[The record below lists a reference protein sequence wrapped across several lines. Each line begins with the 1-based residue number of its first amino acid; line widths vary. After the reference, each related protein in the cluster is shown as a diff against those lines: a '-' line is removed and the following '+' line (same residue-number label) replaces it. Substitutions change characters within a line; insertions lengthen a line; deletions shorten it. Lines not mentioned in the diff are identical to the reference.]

1 MKRILMLCM
10 FLTVLITCV
19 SCAQPAQTTEAPSE
33 TTPTVAITTTEPA
46 YYFQTVDNFVELKSD
61 FRGPSHIFRHE
72 EESYGQGGT
81 PTFSVSAEIPATIT
95 LNGVAYALKTT
106 PRTVMTR
113 SVRVAPIDA
122 DPYGIY
128 TSLTQFVGFDA
139 IDGTLTEFYG
149 FEVEKLSDTQKEMAP
164 VDLAKAMIAKYL
176 PHVPVEQYE
185 LFSDSVTGKNYDEVF
200 LGTVSFRRYIKGYS
214 TTETLNVT
222 FHLGSLCG
230 IVSTTLNSN
239 EDLDLS
245 ALDRI
250 DKEDTEKI
258 IDSLIEYVRNGH
270 KIVEPELWSKMI
282 VLMPDGRYAIQYD
295 IIIRLDDPE
304 FPWSDRIS
312 ACIYLDDSKAE

>member
-1 MKRILMLCM
+1 MKRILMLCL

-46 YYFQTVDNFVELKSD
+46 YYFQTVDNFVELNSD
-61 FRGPSHIFRHE
+61 FRGPSHIFRHDE
-72 EESYGQGGT
+72 KSQMDYEIPSIGVTATIPPSVVIDGETYELNVSSRKVIGRNVRYKIKN
-81 PTFSVSAEIPATIT
+81 VSA
-95 LNGVAYALKTT
+95 
-106 PRTVMTR
+106 TVGT
-113 SVRVAPIDA
+113 V
-122 DPYGIY
+122 DPYVSFDGINGN
-128 TSLTQFVGFDA
+128 LTGFS
-139 IDGTLTEFYG
+139 G
-149 FEVEKLSDTQKEMAP
+149 FEVRPLTSEEKQLDP
-164 VDLAKAMIAKYL
+164 VTLAQALVSQYL
-176 PHVPVEQYE
+176 PHISMEGYQSFQNTITEKQY
-185 LFSDSVTGKNYDEVF
+185 DSAF
-200 LGTVSFRRYIKGYS
+200 LGTVSFRKYINGYE
-214 TTETLNVT
+214 TEQMIHVSFHQGTLRGVYAQNVYNT
-222 FHLGSLCG
+222 
-230 IVSTTLNSN
+230 

-304 FPWSDRIS
+304 FPWEDRIS